1 MAIERR
7 LFLKRIGLSLSAIPF
22 LGFLGCK
29 KKIILKP
36 RSLGMTTKIMAEEG
50 LKPTTQAIDALTQ
63 STLDIII
70 KTMTDQ
76 EKVYLGV

>member
-1 MAIERR
+1 
-7 LFLKRIGLSLSAIPF
+7 
-22 LGFLGCK
+22 
-29 KKIILKP
+29 
-36 RSLGMTTKIMAEEG
+36 LGMTTKIMAEEG